1 MASKD
6 FNYQVALKEGLKS
19 LEQGRLRQA
28 EQSFRYLVDKF
39 PAAEGGYRG
48 LAKVHFEQDDR
59 AGALRILREGAAVL
73 TKSGQRSAA
82 IGLLRQAVALDPPD
96 FATHRRLAAALA
108 LAGDTDGSVEEYA
121 RFIRELSDSGD
132 IQRARNEVAWAKGQL
147 RGVKGVSTLDAFADS
162 PPSKR
167 DEPEAEKPAEE
178 PAEETVRFSAHEG
191 GTALR
196 PQAFEQSV
204 APRAEPAPTFTPP
217 PAPESAVPAED
228 PWAAPPPVAPSRGTS
243 SEQQVREITLEND
256 PWASASI
263 PTPSIP
269 SWTTDHQMADEP
281 EAPDE
286 AVEAVEEPEAAETAV
301 PESAADETTIDE
313 TIVEDTAAP
322 PFEPVR
328 DTWMAAPEN
337 GEPRVDVDP
346 VAVESAAARYLA
358 TRDPRAASMALEAAR
373 YYIKEGD
380 LDAASDLLLQL
391 IAAGIANHDAQRLLV
406 DVVRTLGKREVA
418 KTKCQLLAHALLLD
432 GRNDLAAEVEALAL
446 TD

>member
-39 PAAEGGYRG
+39 PGAEGGYRG
-48 LAKVHFEQDDR
+48 LAKVHFEQEDR
-59 AGALRILREGAAVL
+59 AGALRILREGAAAL
-73 TKSGQRSAA
+73 TKSGERSGA

-96 FATHRRLAAALA
+96 LATHRRLAAALA
-108 LAGDTDGSVEEYA
+108 LTGDTDASVEEYA
-121 RFIRELSDSGD
+121 RFIRDLRESGE
-132 IQRARNEVAWAKGQL
+132 IQRAKNEVAWAKGQL
-147 RGVKGVSTLDAFADS
+147 RGVKGVSALDAIAES

-167 DEPEAEKPAEE
+167 EEPAEAEE
-178 PAEETVRFSAHEG
+178 PAEKTVRFSEREG
-191 GTALR
+191 DTAPR
-196 PQAFEQSV
+196 PQAFEQLV
-204 APRAEPAPTFTPP
+204 APPAEPAPTFTPP
-217 PAPESAVPAED
+217 PAPQSTVPAED
-228 PWAAPPPVAPSRGTS
+228 PWAVPPPVAPSRSTTS
-243 SEQQVREITLEND
+243 ERQVREITLEND
-256 PWASASI
+256 PWASATI
-263 PTPSIP
+263 PTSSIP

-281 EAPDE
+281 ETQQE
-286 AVEAVEEPEAAETAV
+286 IVEEPEAAETAV
-301 PESAADETTIDE
+301 PESAVEETTVDE
-313 TIVEDTAAP
+313 TIVEDTAAAP
-322 PFEPVR
+322 LEPVR

-380 LDAASDLLLQL
+380 LDASSDLLLQL

-446 TD
+446 TE